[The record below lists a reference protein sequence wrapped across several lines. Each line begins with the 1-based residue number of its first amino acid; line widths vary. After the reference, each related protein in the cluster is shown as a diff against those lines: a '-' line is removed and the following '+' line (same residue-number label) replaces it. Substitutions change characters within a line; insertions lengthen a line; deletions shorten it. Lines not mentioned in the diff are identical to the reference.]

1 MDLIE
6 QIKYFELLKPEID
19 NDIKKDEIYRAKFVN
34 EYSINKI
41 KNMHIDE
48 YVSGKPNSFCY
59 RLEEELKSL
68 GSIAGSFASKKYGV
82 YYNKDI
88 DDYIYLPKF
97 GKDYREAFSNVK
109 NEIINLIQNG
119 ERHDLEAIKL
129 NRISPMFKG
138 KILATYYPEDYLA
151 IFDSN
156 ELDKFINYFCPTT
169 NSKDMNPVDKR
180 ELLVQ
185 FKSKNSYLKN
195 YSMREFYAFLYKT
208 LDSDDK
214 ILQNIELQLNGLKD
228 LSDDDI
234 PEIYAELENTDAEYI
249 KCQYKDS
256 DNIKKSKS
264 SIIRQPMEFDKQNQL
279 KKEIGNRGEE
289 IVRKAEE
296 KKLINLGM
304 NDKAKLVSIVSSDNT
319 LGYDVR
325 SFNELGEEI
334 HIEVKSTKGNG
345 KNYKFY
351 ITQNELEKNNNDNT
365 HIIYLVTAVSTH
377 KPKIYILGK
386 LSNDI
391 TLTPVLYSANIVLN

>member
-6 QIKYFELLKPEID
+6 QIKYFELLKPGID

-296 KKLINLGM
+296 KKLISLGM

>member
-119 ERHDLEAIKL
+119 ERHDLEAIKS

-169 NSKDMNPVDKR
+169 DSKDMNPVDKR

-234 PEIYAELENTDAEYI
+234 PKIYAELENTDAEYI

>member
-296 KKLINLGM
+296 KKLISLGM

>member
-169 NSKDMNPVDKR
+169 DSKDMNPVDKR

>member
-34 EYSINKI
+34 EYSIDKI
-41 KNMHIDE
+41 KNMNIDE

-82 YYNKDI
+82 YYNKDKGI
-88 DDYIYLPKF
+88 YIHLSKF

-109 NEIINLIQNG
+109 NEIINLIHNG
-119 ERHDLEAIKL
+119 KLHDLEAIKA
-129 NRISPMFKG
+129 NKISPMFKG

-169 NSKDMNPVDKR
+169 DSKDMNPVDKR

-185 FKSKNSYLKN
+185 FKSKNLYLKY

-208 LDSDDK
+208 LDSKDK
-214 ILQNIELQLNGLKD
+214 ILKNIELQLNGLKD

-234 PEIYAELENTDAEYI
+234 PKIYAGLKNTDAEYI
-249 KCQYKDS
+249 KYQYKDS

-264 SIIRQPMEFDKQNQL
+264 SILGETIGFDKQNQL

-319 LGYDVR
+319 LGYDIR
-325 SFNELGEEI
+325 SFNESGEEI

-351 ITQNELEKNNNDNT
+351 ITQNELEKNNNDNS

-386 LSNDI
+386 LSNNI
-391 TLTPVLYSANIVLN
+391 TLTPILYSANIVLN

>member
-119 ERHDLEAIKL
+119 ERHDLEAIKS

-169 NSKDMNPVDKR
+169 DSKDMNPVDKR

-234 PEIYAELENTDAEYI
+234 PKIYAELENTDAEYI
-249 KCQYKDS
+249 KCEYKDS